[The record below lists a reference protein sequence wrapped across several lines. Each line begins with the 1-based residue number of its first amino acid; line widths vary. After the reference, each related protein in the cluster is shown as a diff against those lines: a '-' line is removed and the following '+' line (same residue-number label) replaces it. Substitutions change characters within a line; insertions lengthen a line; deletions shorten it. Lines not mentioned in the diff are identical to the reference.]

1 MAQTGGRRRG
11 PKLYKRDENKI
22 YFNGSVVETLPGT
35 KFAVEVPSAKAGQDP
50 QRYVC
55 SLLNKMIN
63 KSKIVLGDPVTI
75 EIDPYNLENARIIS
89 RIFTQNPNRPP
100 YRPRR

>member
-1 MAQTGGRRRG
+1 MIKNSGPRRG
-11 PKLYKRDENKI
+11 KRKKIFKRDENKI
-22 YFNGSVVETLPGT
+22 YFNGKVVETLPGT
-35 KFAVEVPSAKAGQDP
+35 KFAVEVPALKEGQVP

-55 SLLNKMIN
+55 ALHSSMIN

-89 RIFTQNPNRPP
+89 RIQNQPPRQFNR
-100 YRPRR
+100 